1 MPMPTTCW
9 LLLLTAHH
17 AAGLRVGLCTRRGA
31 LASAAACA
39 LPLPA
44 LARGSDEAKATAA
57 AREAKEATERLPL
70 NRLKAARSG
79 LASVLDSLES
89 ANPEWDSIREQLT
102 SSSGVKTAGSGYAAS
117 SEGVAY
123 TLRTAGK
130 EACSASAAVERVKLT
145 KLIGEV
151 ETFAY
156 ENQSVIPGALT
167 GYCAPGVVP
176 RDEAGSCKV
185 KPIVE
190 KGPAIAKLKTALSS
204 FDSLLKECS

>member
-1 MPMPTTCW
+1 MPTTSAR
-9 LLLLTAHH
+9 LTIALLLTAHH
-17 AAGLRVGLCTRRGA
+17 AAGLRVGLCTRRGV

-44 LARGSDEAKATAA
+44 LAKGDEAKAAAA

-70 NRLKAARSG
+70 NRLKVARSG
-79 LASVLDSLES
+79 LVSVLESLEG
-89 ANPEWDSIREQLT
+89 ANPEWDRIREQLT
-102 SSSGVKTAGSGYAAS
+102 SSTGVKTAGSGYSVS

-123 TLRTAGK
+123 ALRTAGK
-130 EACSASAAVERVKLT
+130 EICPTDVAVERVKLT

-151 ETFAY
+151 ETFAF

-185 KPIVE
+185 
-190 KGPAIAKLKTALSS
+190 SS
-204 FDSLLKECS
+204 AAAAFSSAARCARPSR